1 MPKPQERSFGL
12 MMLRAPSLTFANGG
26 VVHFAN
32 GGGVDDYVPIVTAG
46 GEVLIDP
53 EIVEALGNGSEML
66 GKRKLAESVLKVR
79 KQTIEH
85 LKSLPRPIA

>member
-1 MPKPQERSFGL
+1 
-12 MMLRAPSLTFANGG
+12 MMSRPTKTFANGG
-26 VVHFAN
+26 VVYFAN
-32 GGGVDDYVPIVTAG
+32 GGGMGHNGGPPMEDEYVPIITAG

-53 EIVEALGNGSEML
+53 EVVEALGNGSETL